1 MAQVN
6 IQYTAD
12 ISQLNS
18 KLDQII
24 QKQDQLI
31 SSSKRAGDEMVNS
44 TKRAAS
50 ETVKLESTLSS
61 LQSMIASAFSVG
73 VIINFTKNLVD
84 AERRLELIQ
93 NRLNF
98 VAGST
103 EKGTALFERLTAA
116 SNKLGINIEV
126 LSGGFAAFG
135 ISATQAG
142 FSARKAEDIFIKMS
156 AGLRAAGATSLQS
169 QRAFLALQQM
179 IDKGV
184 VSAEELRRQLAE
196 ALPGATSIMVEAYN
210 NLHPAQ
216 QVTMEEFIKL
226 QEAGK
231 ILSNEILPEFANVLE
246 KRVGPA
252 LAGKQSSLDAS
263 LERVT
268 TQFFLLKT
276 AVTNADFVKFF
287 TNTFGEHLKRI
298 NAIINSESVPAFE
311 KLSRIML
318 EYMGLGKINSSVIER
333 QMAKE
338 QMAAAASAKINKDI
352 LDETERLMKLKKTAR
367 DEELKSLNEEAA
379 SYAPAL
385 EQAKKM
391 NEQRDA
397 EIATIN
403 QKFAALKKAAVGSN
417 EAYGLE
423 KQREK
428 EVADVKAK
436 YFNYE
441 QSNTIKQKQTRVEV
455 INGILQE
462 VKSATEQELKAEEA
476 KNKELEELEKQ
487 RLKNEVARL
496 EKIRLE
502 QRKGSAEELIAY
514 TNVIKAKANL
524 DAFSAKGKDEKALIM
539 LKAEMDN
546 MDAILEYQRGAQKQ
560 SLDDQIAAERERL
573 ANVEKGGKEELKI
586 KSRIILLEAK
596 LRAAQPDL
604 SPQEIDAILAEADS
618 AVIEL
623 TKKFDDAAKAAAD
636 AFEKN
641 KKKISDGIQEPFL
654 DAIGKQE
661 KDARDHY
668 ANLLAL
674 NKNNL
679 DEGLITREEYN
690 KNVTDLE
697 DALQKE
703 IENIQNKAND
713 KRRKFNEQNIKEAAR
728 MVSRVASEIAQ
739 ISQSFSEAERDIM
752 KNNLDASANMLNAKL
767 QAGLISEREYNEQ
780 INLIRKKQFKIDQDA
795 AIAKVQIDT
804 ALAILNLFTQM
815 NPFLALGL
823 TPVIIGIADQQ
834 VTAIKSAPMPTFHDG
849 GIDIGGDAKKT
860 SGELKSDEFIAKLQ
874 RGESV
879 IDRQDTRKYK
889 DELSAIRDGRFEDY
903 IASKY
908 IIPAMERSQDRK
920 QPASSS
926 TSMEMAFQAAEMV
939 NAIKGNKV
947 IKLHKS
953 SIKELTANSGTR
965 SADKIL
971 ARRSFR

>member
-31 SSSKRAGDEMVNS
+31 SSSKKAGDEMVNS

-441 QSNTIKQKQTRVEV
+441 QSNIIKQKQRRVEV

-462 VKSATEQELKAEEA
+462 VKSATEQELKAQEE
-476 KNKELEELEKQ
+476 KNKELEDLEKL
-487 RLKNEVARL
+487 RLQNVIARL
-496 EKIRLE
+496 EQVRL
-502 QRKGSAEELIAY
+502 QQGKNTKEELDAHVD
-514 TNVIKAKANL
+514 VIKAETELAVFL
-524 DAFSAKGKDEKALIM
+524 AKGRDQKNLARLKGELAVEDAVLKFQRKAQSDALI
-539 LKAEMDN
+539 
-546 MDAILEYQRGAQKQ
+546 
-560 SLDDQIAAERERL
+560 DQIEFEKERV
-573 ANVEKGGKEELKI
+573 ANAEKGSEEELTI
-586 KSRIILLEAK
+586 KSKLIL
-596 LRAAQPDL
+596 
-604 SPQEIDAILAEADS
+604 
-618 AVIEL
+618 
-623 TKKFDDAAKAAAD
+623 
-636 AFEKN
+636 
-641 KKKISDGIQEPFL
+641 
-654 DAIGKQE
+654 
-661 KDARDHY
+661 
-668 ANLLAL
+668 
-674 NKNNL
+674 
-679 DEGLITREEYN
+679 
-690 KNVTDLE
+690 
-697 DALQKE
+697 
-703 IENIQNKAND
+703 
-713 KRRKFNEQNIKEAAR
+713 
-728 MVSRVASEIAQ
+728 
-739 ISQSFSEAERDIM
+739 
-752 KNNLDASANMLNAKL
+752 
-767 QAGLISEREYNEQ
+767 
-780 INLIRKKQFKIDQDA
+780 
-795 AIAKVQIDT
+795 
-804 ALAILNLFTQM
+804 
-815 NPFLALGL
+815 
-823 TPVIIGIADQQ
+823 
-834 VTAIKSAPMPTFHDG
+834 
-849 GIDIGGDAKKT
+849 
-860 SGELKSDEFIAKLQ
+860 
-874 RGESV
+874 
-879 IDRQDTRKYK
+879 
-889 DELSAIRDGRFEDY
+889 
-903 IASKY
+903 
-908 IIPAMERSQDRK
+908 
-920 QPASSS
+920 
-926 TSMEMAFQAAEMV
+926 
-939 NAIKGNKV
+939 
-947 IKLHKS
+947 
-953 SIKELTANSGTR
+953 
-965 SADKIL
+965 
-971 ARRSFR
+971 

>member
-31 SSSKRAGDEMVNS
+31 SSSKKAGDEMVSAN
-44 TKRAAS
+44 KRAG
-50 ETVKLESTLSS
+50 ESVDS
-61 LQSMIASAFSVG
+61 LGNQFTKIGGLIAAAFSVNR
-73 VIINFTKNLVD
+73 VIEFAKSVIDT
-84 AERRLELIQ
+84 ERKLELLQ

-98 VAGST
+98 VAGSAQDG
-103 EKGTALFERLTAA
+103 EKLFQRLVST
-116 SNKLGINIEV
+116 SKSLGINIEV
-126 LSGGFAAFG
+126 LAEGMAAFG

-142 FSARKAEDIFIKMS
+142 FSASKAEQIFLKMS

-169 QRAFLALQQM
+169 QRAFFALQQM

-196 ALPGATSIMVEAYN
+196 ALPGATSLMVKAYN
-210 NLHPAQ
+210 NLHPKQ
-216 QVTMEEFIKL
+216 QVTMEQFIKL
-226 QEAGK
+226 QESGK
-231 ILSNEILPEFANVLE
+231 ILSREILPEFANVIE
-246 KRVGPA
+246 KEFAPA
-252 LAGKQSSLDAS
+252 LAGKKESLDAAIDRVNTQFTLLKSNLANSAFIKTAAATISTELERVNAILNSNFTAMQKAGMVLNLFTSNRSSSIIVANELIKTEEELVKVQKEINEEGIANARRISTLKGDEKKQAMDELSRQRLIFEGMVKAGTATKEQIRS
-263 LERVT
+263 LERIKA
-268 TQFFLLKT
+268 TQQELFDLEVQS
-276 AVTNADFVKFF
+276 AS
-287 TNTFGEHLKRI
+287 
-298 NAIINSESVPAFE
+298 NSEAAE
-311 KLSRIML
+311 
-318 EYMGLGKINSSVIER
+318 EER
-333 QMAKE
+333 
-338 QMAAAASAKINKDI
+338 
-352 LDETERLMKLKKTAR
+352 R
-367 DEELKSLNEEAA
+367 
-379 SYAPAL
+379 
-385 EQAKKM
+385 
-391 NEQRDA
+391 
-397 EIATIN
+397 
-403 QKFAALKKAAVGSN
+403 
-417 EAYGLE
+417 
-423 KQREK
+423 KQRE
-428 EVADVKAK
+428 
-436 YFNYE
+436 
-441 QSNTIKQKQTRVEV
+441 
-455 INGILQE
+455 
-462 VKSATEQELKAEEA
+462 
-476 KNKELEELEKQ
+476 Q
-487 RLKNEVARL
+487 RLKDEVAL
-496 EKIRLE
+496 AKIRVE
-502 QRKGSAEELIAY
+502 QAEKGSIEENNARANLAKKQGDLDMFMSKSSAEMQLARVVSE
-514 TNVIKAKANL
+514 KKANEEIEIAREKTA
-524 DAFSAKGKDEKALIM
+524 DALSQDVVEDEIDPSKDPN
-539 LKAEMDN
+539 LKAIDKTLETYRKNKDKISEAIAAPF
-546 MDAILEYQRGAQKQ
+546 MDATQKEMVAATNYYIDLIKLTEEGSEERRQLE
-560 SLDDQIAAERERL
+560 E
-573 ANVEKGGKEELKI
+573 
-586 KSRIILLEAK
+586 
-596 LRAAQPDL
+596 
-604 SPQEIDAILAEADS
+604 
-618 AVIEL
+618 
-623 TKKFDDAAKAAAD
+623 
-636 AFEKN
+636 
-641 KKKISDGIQEPFL
+641 
-654 DAIGKQE
+654 
-661 KDARDHY
+661 
-668 ANLLAL
+668 
-674 NKNNL
+674 
-679 DEGLITREEYN
+679 
-690 KNVTDLE
+690 
-697 DALQKE
+697 ALQKE
-703 IENIQNKAND
+703 LDNIKDRAAEKD
-713 KRRKFNEQNIKEAAR
+713 KRRNEENIREAAR

-739 ISQSFSEAERDIM
+739 ISQSFAEAERDIM
-752 KNNLDASANMLNAKL
+752 KNNLDASMNMLNAKL

>member
-252 LAGKQSSLDAS
+252 LAGKQNSLDAS

-596 LRAAQPDL
+596 LRAAQADL
-604 SPQEIDAILAEADS
+604 SQQEIDAILAEADS

>member
-31 SSSKRAGDEMVNS
+31 SSSKKAGDEMVNS

-98 VAGST
+98 VAGSA
-103 EKGTALFERLTAA
+103 EKGSALFERLTAA

-252 LAGKQSSLDAS
+252 LAGKQNSLDAS

-276 AVTNADFVKFF
+276 AVTNTDFVKFF

-338 QMAAAASAKINKDI
+338 QMAAFASAKINKDI

-367 DEELKSLNEEAA
+367 DEELKSLSEEAA

-428 EVADVKAK
+428 EVAEVKAK
-436 YFNYE
+436 YFDYE
-441 QSNTIKQKQTRVEV
+441 QSNIIKQKQTRVEV

-462 VKSATEQELKAEEA
+462 VKSATEQELKAQEA
-476 KNKELEELEKQ
+476 KDKEIEDLEKL
-487 RLKNEVARL
+487 RLQNVIARL
-496 EKIRLE
+496 EQVRL
-502 QRKGSAEELIAY
+502 QQGKNTKEELDAHVD
-514 TNVIKAKANL
+514 VIKAETELAVFL
-524 DAFSAKGKDEKALIM
+524 AKGRDQKNLARLKGELAVEDAVLKFQRKAQSDALI
-539 LKAEMDN
+539 
-546 MDAILEYQRGAQKQ
+546 
-560 SLDDQIAAERERL
+560 DQIEFEKERV
-573 ANVEKGGKEELKI
+573 ANAEKGSEEELRI
-586 KSRIILLEAK
+586 KSKVILLEAK
-596 LRAAQPDL
+596 LRATQADL
-604 SPQEIDAILAEADS
+604 TQQQIDTILAEADS
-618 AVIEL
+618 AVLEL
-623 TKKFDDAAKAAAD
+623 QNKFDDAANKAAEV
-636 AFEKN
+636 FEKN
-641 KKKISDGIQEPFL
+641 KEKISKGIQEPFL
-654 DAIGKQE
+654 DATQKE
-661 KDARDHY
+661 VRNAERHY
-668 ANLLAL
+668 EDLLAL

-965 SADKIL
+965 SSDKIL

>member
-31 SSSKRAGDEMVNS
+31 SSSKKAGDEMVNS
-44 TKRAAS
+44 TKRAAA

-61 LQSMIASAFSVG
+61 LQGMIASAFSVG

-98 VAGST
+98 VAGSA
-103 EKGTALFERLTAA
+103 EKGSALFERLTAA

-246 KRVGPA
+246 KRLSPA
-252 LAGKQSSLDAS
+252 LAGKQNSLDAS

-276 AVTNADFVKFF
+276 AVTNTDFVKFF

-338 QMAAAASAKINKDI
+338 QMAAFASAKINKDI

-367 DEELKSLNEEAA
+367 DEELKSLSEEAA

-423 KQREK
+423 KQNEK
-428 EVADVKAK
+428 EVAEVKAK
-436 YFNYE
+436 YFDYE
-441 QSNTIKQKQTRVEV
+441 QSNIIKQKQTRVEV

-462 VKSATEQELKAEEA
+462 VKSATEQELKAQEA
-476 KNKELEELEKQ
+476 KDKEIEDLEKL
-487 RLKNEVARL
+487 RLQNVIARL
-496 EKIRLE
+496 EQVRL
-502 QRKGSAEELIAY
+502 QQGKNTKEELDAHVD
-514 TNVIKAKANL
+514 VIKAETELAVFL
-524 DAFSAKGKDEKALIM
+524 AKGRDQKNLARLKGELAVEDAVLKFQRKAQSDALI
-539 LKAEMDN
+539 
-546 MDAILEYQRGAQKQ
+546 
-560 SLDDQIAAERERL
+560 DQIEFEKERV
-573 ANVEKGGKEELKI
+573 ANAEKGSEEELRI
-586 KSRIILLEAK
+586 KSKVILLEAK
-596 LRAAQPDL
+596 LRATQADL
-604 SPQEIDAILAEADS
+604 TQQQIDTILAEADA
-618 AVIEL
+618 AVLEL
-623 TKKFDDAAKAAAD
+623 QNKFDDAANKAAEV
-636 AFEKN
+636 FEKN
-641 KKKISDGIQEPFL
+641 KEKISKGIQEPFL
-654 DAIGKQE
+654 DATQKE
-661 KDARDHY
+661 VRNAERHY
-668 ANLLAL
+668 EDLLAL

>member
-1 MAQVN
+1 
-6 IQYTAD
+6 
-12 ISQLNS
+12 
-18 KLDQII
+18 
-24 QKQDQLI
+24 
-31 SSSKRAGDEMVNS
+31 MVNS
-44 TKRAAS
+44 TKRAAA

-61 LQSMIASAFSVG
+61 LQGMIASAFSVG

-98 VAGST
+98 VAGSV
-103 EKGTALFERLTAA
+103 EKGSALFERLTAA

-216 QVTMEEFIKL
+216 QVTMAEFIKL

-246 KRVGPA
+246 KRLSPA

-276 AVTNADFVKFF
+276 AVTDTDFVKFF

-318 EYMGLGKINSSVIER
+318 EYMGLGKINSSVIEK
-333 QMAKE
+333 QIAKE
-338 QMAAAASAKINKDI
+338 QMAAALSAKINKDA
-352 LDETERLMKLKKTAR
+352 LDGAAELMKLNKSAR
-367 DEELKSLNEEAA
+367 EERIKALNEEAS
-379 SYAPAL
+379 SYAPVIAVDDKRIK
-385 EQAKKM
+385 AK
-391 NEQRDA
+391 NA
-397 EIATIN
+397 EIALIN
-403 QKFAALKKAAVGSN
+403 KSIDAQIKKTNSSEAAGAL
-417 EAYGLE
+417 EIERE
-423 KQREK
+423 KQIA
-428 EVADVKAK
+428 EVSARFFDA
-436 YFNYE
+436 E
-441 QSNTIKQKQTRVEV
+441 LSQTARQYRNRVLV
-455 INGILQE
+455 INGILE
-462 VKSATEQELKAEEA
+462 ETEKAIEQELNAQEA

-502 QRKGSAEELIAY
+502 QRNGSAEELIAY

-524 DAFSAKGKDEKALIM
+524 DAFSAKGKEEKDLIM

-546 MDAILEYQRGAQKQ
+546 MDAILKYQRGAQKQ

-596 LRAAQPDL
+596 LRAAQADL
-604 SPQEIDAILAEADS
+604 SQQEIDAILAEADS

-623 TKKFDDAAKAAAD
+623 NKKFDDAANKAAEV
-636 AFEKN
+636 FEKN
-641 KKKISDGIQEPFL
+641 KEKISKGIQSPFL
-654 DAIGKQE
+654 DAMGKEIENAKRHYQE
-661 KDARDHY
+661 
-668 ANLLAL
+668 LFAL
-674 NKNNL
+674 NQDNFDK
-679 DEGLITREEYN
+679 GLISREQYN
-690 KNVTDLE
+690 QNVIDLE
-697 DALQKE
+697 KALQKE
-703 IENIQNKAND
+703 IENIRTAAAEKEEKDQD
-713 KRRKFNEQNIKEAAR
+713 ERGRRLRRGISRTVTEVGNIFSQFEKTQAEIIRNAFEAQ
-728 MVSRVASEIAQ
+728 AQ
-739 ISQSFSEAERDIM
+739 S
-752 KNNLDASANMLNAKL
+752 LDARL
-767 QAGLISEREYNEQ
+767 QAGLISERQYSDEMQ
-780 INLIRKKQFKIDQDA
+780 RIRQEQFKLDQENAITQIKINA
-795 AIAKVQIDT
+795 AIAVIKAFADNPWQLATLISVGIV
-804 ALAILNLFTQM
+804 ALADMQIK
-815 NPFLALGL
+815 A
-823 TPVIIGIADQQ
+823 V
-834 VTAIKSAPMPTFHDG
+834 KSARMPTFHDG
-849 GIDIGGDAKKT
+849 GVDIGGDTKKT
-860 SGELKSDEFIAKLQ
+860 SGPLKSDEFMAKLQ
-874 RGESV
+874 KGESV
-879 IDRQDTRKYK
+879 IDRQDTAKYK
-889 DELSAIRDGRFEDY
+889 DELSAIRDGKFEDY

-908 IIPAMERSQDRK
+908 ILPAMERSHDRK
-920 QPASSS
+920 QSISSG

-965 SADKIL
+965 AAGKIL
-971 ARRSFR
+971 ARRSWR

>member
-24 QKQDQLI
+24 QKQEQVS
-31 SSSKRAGDEMVNS
+31 SSSKKAGDEMVNS
-44 TKRAAS
+44 TKRAAA

-61 LQSMIASAFSVG
+61 LQGMIASAFSVG

-98 VAGST
+98 VAGSA
-103 EKGTALFERLTAA
+103 EKGSALFERLTAA

-246 KRVGPA
+246 KRLSPA
-252 LAGKQSSLDAS
+252 LAGKQNSLDAS
-263 LERVT
+263 LERIT

-276 AVTNADFVKFF
+276 AVTDSDFVKFF

-367 DEELKSLNEEAA
+367 DEELKSLSEEAA

-391 NEQRDA
+391 NEERDA
-397 EIATIN
+397 EIAKIN
-403 QKFAALKKAAVGSN
+403 KKFAALKKTRDSSN

-428 EVADVKAK
+428 EVAEVKAK
-436 YFNYE
+436 YFDYE
-441 QSNTIKQKQTRVEV
+441 QSNTIKQKQTRLDI

-462 VKSATEQELKAEEA
+462 VKSATEQELKAQEA
-476 KNKELEELEKQ
+476 KNKELEDLEKL
-487 RLKNEVARL
+487 RLQNVIARL
-496 EKIRLE
+496 EQVRL
-502 QRKGSAEELIAY
+502 QQGKNTKEELDAHVD
-514 TNVIKAKANL
+514 VIKAETELAVFL
-524 DAFSAKGKDEKALIM
+524 AKGRDQKNLARLKGELAVEDAVLKFQRKAQSDALI
-539 LKAEMDN
+539 
-546 MDAILEYQRGAQKQ
+546 
-560 SLDDQIAAERERL
+560 DQIEFEKERV
-573 ANVEKGGKEELKI
+573 ANAEKGSEEELRI
-586 KSRIILLEAK
+586 KSKVILLEAK
-596 LRAAQPDL
+596 LRATQADL
-604 SPQEIDAILAEADS
+604 TQQQIDTILAEADA
-618 AVIEL
+618 AVVDL
-623 TKKFDDAAKAAAD
+623 QNKFDDAANKAAE

-641 KKKISDGIQEPFL
+641 KEKISKGIQSPFL
-654 DAIGKQE
+654 DAMGKEIENAKRHYQE
-661 KDARDHY
+661 
-668 ANLLAL
+668 LFAL
-674 NKNNL
+674 NQDNL
-679 DEGLITREEYN
+679 DKGLISREQYN
-690 KNVTDLE
+690 QNVIDLE
-697 DALQKE
+697 KALQKE
-703 IENIQNKAND
+703 IENIRTAAGEKEEKDQD
-713 KRRKFNEQNIKEAAR
+713 ERGRRLRRGISRTVTEVGNIFSQFEKSQAEIIRNAFEAQ
-728 MVSRVASEIAQ
+728 AQ
-739 ISQSFSEAERDIM
+739 S
-752 KNNLDASANMLNAKL
+752 LDARL
-767 QAGLISEREYNEQ
+767 QAGLISERQYSDEMQ
-780 INLIRKKQFKIDQDA
+780 RIRQEQFKLDQENAITQIKINA
-795 AIAKVQIDT
+795 AIAVIKAFADNPWQLATLISVGIV
-804 ALAILNLFTQM
+804 ALADMQIK
-815 NPFLALGL
+815 A
-823 TPVIIGIADQQ
+823 V
-834 VTAIKSAPMPTFHDG
+834 KSARMPTFHDG
-849 GIDIGGDAKKT
+849 GVDIGGDTKKT
-860 SGELKSDEFIAKLQ
+860 SGPLKSDEFMAKLQ
-874 RGESV
+874 KGESV
-879 IDRQDTRKYK
+879 IDRQDTAKYK
-889 DELSAIRDGRFEDY
+889 DELSAIRDGKFEDY

-908 IIPAMERSQDRK
+908 ILPAMERSHDRK
-920 QPASSS
+920 QSISSG

-965 SADKIL
+965 AAGKIL
-971 ARRSFR
+971 ARRSWR

>member
-661 KDARDHY
+661 KDARNHY

-739 ISQSFSEAERDIM
+739 ISQSFSEAERDII

>member
-1 MAQVN
+1 
-6 IQYTAD
+6 
-12 ISQLNS
+12 
-18 KLDQII
+18 
-24 QKQDQLI
+24 
-31 SSSKRAGDEMVNS
+31 
-44 TKRAAS
+44 
-50 ETVKLESTLSS
+50 
-61 LQSMIASAFSVG
+61 
-73 VIINFTKNLVD
+73 
-84 AERRLELIQ
+84 
-93 NRLNF
+93 
-98 VAGST
+98 
-103 EKGTALFERLTAA
+103 
-116 SNKLGINIEV
+116 

-252 LAGKQSSLDAS
+252 LAGKQNSLDAS

-276 AVTNADFVKFF
+276 AVTNTDFVKFF

-367 DEELKSLNEEAA
+367 DEELKSLSEEAA

-436 YFNYE
+436 YFDYE
-441 QSNTIKQKQTRVEV
+441 QSNIIKQKQTRVEV

-462 VKSATEQELKAEEA
+462 VKSATEQELKAQEA
-476 KNKELEELEKQ
+476 KDKEIEDLEKL
-487 RLKNEVARL
+487 RLQNVIARL
-496 EKIRLE
+496 EQVRL
-502 QRKGSAEELIAY
+502 QQGKNTKEELDAHVD
-514 TNVIKAKANL
+514 VIKAETELAVFL
-524 DAFSAKGKDEKALIM
+524 AKGRDQKNLARLKGELAVEDAVLKFQRKAQSDALI
-539 LKAEMDN
+539 
-546 MDAILEYQRGAQKQ
+546 
-560 SLDDQIAAERERL
+560 DQIEFEKERV
-573 ANVEKGGKEELKI
+573 ANAEKGSEEELRI
-586 KSRIILLEAK
+586 KSKVILLEAK
-596 LRAAQPDL
+596 LRATQADL
-604 SPQEIDAILAEADS
+604 TQQQIDTILAEADA
-618 AVIEL
+618 AVLEL
-623 TKKFDDAAKAAAD
+623 QNKFDDAANKAAEV
-636 AFEKN
+636 FEKN
-641 KKKISDGIQEPFL
+641 KEKISKGIQEPFL
-654 DAIGKQE
+654 DATQKE
-661 KDARDHY
+661 VRNAERHY
-668 ANLLAL
+668 EDLLAL